1 MSSFPTSR
9 TAAKRLLVLS
19 LSQPRNLSQPR
30 KARKGRELM
39 RAMPT
44 VLRARTVV
52 DVVVVEL
59 VDVDVVMVELVD
71 VVVVVEL
78 VDVVAR
84 LFQSESS

>member
-1 MSSFPTSR
+1 
-9 TAAKRLLVLS
+9 
-19 LSQPRNLSQPR
+19 
-30 KARKGRELM
+30 M